1 MPALAHDFS
10 CHCYADEVQLLLSFP
25 PVDTHVSAQIA
36 ACLADM
42 SSWRAAHHLKLN
54 PWKTELPYIPGDTS
68 PHLRSCNLLGELLV
82 KAIVLFSYCSLQSC
96 RFLIY
101 NIKRIWSRYLF
112 SLSSSKDWTNSA
124 HPWLGFP
131 WIPSNPCN
139 WSRMQLLYLFLI
151 SHITPLKHWC
161 LPIKSKNRPAPPTW
175 RCSSDSVQHPVI
187 SELLAQLDL
196 THRPS
201 RYKEGMHQ
209 GFFFWTSDCCPNS
222 WGTGCLQLNNEDLGR
237 I

>member
-161 LPIKSKNRPAPPTW
+161 LPIKSKNRPSHLLEGARRTLFSTPLFPSYSHSSTWPTVLQDI
-175 RCSSDSVQHPVI
+175 RKACI
-187 SELLAQLDL
+187 KA
-196 THRPS
+196 
-201 RYKEGMHQ
+201 
-209 GFFFWTSDCCPNS
+209 FFFGLLIAVQTAEVPAAFNWIMKT
-222 WGTGCLQLNNEDLGR
+222 
-237 I
+237 